1 MVIKNR
7 KLLKKQI
14 QKEFLEAKI
23 SDNFIFTKVF
33 QKEEL
38 LRELIRRIL
47 PEVRLGKIKILAREY
62 DVKEVEKGKGIVLD
76 IYVED
81 EDKMIDIEMQ
91 VVNKPKELPNR
102 VRYYQD
108 LMDMD
113 NLLKGEGYG
122 VMKKSYVVFI
132 CLFDPLGDNKYLY
145 NGGTRFDVVKKSKY
159 NDGRKIIL
167 INTKGQEGKITK
179 ELKNLLNYIDGIKDI
194 EDTFIEKI
202 EKQIVRIKGNEKEG
216 RRFMSMR
223 LALYDARQDGILE
236 GEKRGEKRGE
246 INGALTTIKN
256 LMKSLNCDREYA
268 IKIAGIEE
276 DIAAIVRKKI
286 KE

>member
-62 DVKEVEKGKGIVLD
+62 DVKEIEKGKGIVLD

-91 VVNKPKELPNR
+91 VVNKPKELPHR
-102 VRYYQD
+102 VRYYHE
-108 LMDMD
+108 LMDVHHLD
-113 NLLKGEGYG
+113 EGENYG
-122 VMKKSYVVFI
+122 VMKDSYVVFI
-132 CLFDPLGDNKYLY
+132 C
-145 NGGTRFDVVKKSKY
+145 
-159 NDGRKIIL
+159 
-167 INTKGQEGKITK
+167 
-179 ELKNLLNYIDGIKDI
+179 
-194 EDTFIEKI
+194 
-202 EKQIVRIKGNEKEG
+202 
-216 RRFMSMR
+216 
-223 LALYDARQDGILE
+223 
-236 GEKRGEKRGE
+236 
-246 INGALTTIKN
+246 
-256 LMKSLNCDREYA
+256 
-268 IKIAGIEE
+268 
-276 DIAAIVRKKI
+276 
-286 KE
+286 